1 MRILNFIE
9 LVLKQSDA
17 TFDSFDVLHR
27 ETGTYSEVIKNKMM
41 KREIMKQEVSN
52 EAKL

>member
-17 TFDSFDVLHR
+17 TFDSFDALHR
-27 ETGTYSEVIKNKMM
+27 EKGTCSDVIKNKMM
-41 KREIMKQEVSN
+41 KREIMKQELFN